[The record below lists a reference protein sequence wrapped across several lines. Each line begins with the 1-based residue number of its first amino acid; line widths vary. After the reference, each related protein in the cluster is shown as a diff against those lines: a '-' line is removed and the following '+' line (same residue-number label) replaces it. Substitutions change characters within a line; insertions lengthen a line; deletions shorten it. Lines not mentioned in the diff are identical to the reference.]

1 MAADEDLPCRFVC
14 GRSAASTS
22 FTGQGYP
29 HSLLSK
35 AIPAVRRTR
44 VPHPAMS
51 PNNVAVITGGASG
64 IGLAAAMRFARLG
77 MNVCIADIDS
87 DHLREAGSKLS
98 SVSHAGA
105 ANILVKAV
113 DVSRL
118 EDVTE
123 LEHAVRERF

>member
-64 IGLAAAMRFARLG
+64 IGLAAAMRFARFG
-77 MNVCIADIDS
+77 MKVCIADLGADR
-87 DHLREAGSKLS
+87 LKAAATKLS
-98 SVSHAGA
+98 SVAPGGAGSVMSA
-105 ANILVKAV
+105 GVGGG
-113 DVSRL
+113 
-118 EDVTE
+118 T
-123 LEHAVRERF
+123 HRERGGV